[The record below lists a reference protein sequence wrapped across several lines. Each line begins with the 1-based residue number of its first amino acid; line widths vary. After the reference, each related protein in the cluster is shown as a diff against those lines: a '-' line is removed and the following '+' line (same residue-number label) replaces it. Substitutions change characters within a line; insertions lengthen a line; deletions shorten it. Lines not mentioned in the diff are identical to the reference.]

1 MLTTTYQPWGLM
13 NQFRQDM
20 DKFFVHYGRQ
30 SEDQSAIAT
39 SAWVPPVDIKEET
52 QQFVIQADIPG
63 VDPKD
68 IELSMENSVLTIKGE
83 RHAESQDEGQN
94 YKRVE
99 RTYGSFYRRFSL
111 PDTADSD
118 KIMASGKN
126 GELQIIIPKREVA
139 KPRKIS
145 VQI

>member
-1 MLTTTYQPWGLM
+1 MTYQPWNLM

-20 DKFFVHYGRQ
+20 DKFFDHYDRQ

-39 SAWVPPVDIKEET
+39 SAWLPAVDIKEEA

-68 IELSMENSVLTIKGE
+68 IELSMENAVLTIKGE
-83 RHAESQDEGQN
+83 RQSENQDEGKN

-99 RTYGSFYRRFSL
+99 RTSGSFYRRFSL
-111 PDTADSD
+111 PDTADPE
-118 KIMASGKN
+118 KISANGKN
-126 GELQIIIPKREVA
+126 GVLQISIPKRELA
-139 KPRKIS
+139 KPRKIT